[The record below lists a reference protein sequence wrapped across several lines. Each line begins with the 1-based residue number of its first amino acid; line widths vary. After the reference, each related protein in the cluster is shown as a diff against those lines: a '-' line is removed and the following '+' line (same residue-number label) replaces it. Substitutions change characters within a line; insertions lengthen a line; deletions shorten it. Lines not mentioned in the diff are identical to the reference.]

1 MAAAPPQTPA
11 PAPEPAKAHR
21 LPPLLRAMRPR
32 QWVKNVFVTAPLVF
46 AGPELLQTG
55 RFSVWLLAQAL
66 VAALAFC
73 LASSAT
79 YLLNDLHDLDADRQ
93 HPVKRLRPIAA
104 GELTASQAWT
114 AFGALLVVAL
124 AGAAAVG
131 WSVAGIVS
139 LYFAINVAYSKGLKR
154 IAYVDALVIA
164 SGFLLRLLAGGEATG
179 IHLSRWLIACT
190 VLLALFLALGKRK
203 HELLTSDTAHRSALQ
218 SYKLEHLNF
227 ALGVLAAATCGA
239 YLSYTLDP
247 ETRQRFQTDWLPYTT
262 PLPVFGLLRFYGLL
276 DDRATAASPTDRMLS
291 DPPILVAAAL
301 WAATI
306 AALIYGARLGSP

>member
-1 MAAAPPQTPA
+1 MPSPQPQSSA
-11 PAPEPAKAHR
+11 PAAEPAKVSR
-21 LPPLLRAMRPR
+21 MPPLLRAMRPR
-32 QWVKNVFVTAPLVF
+32 QWVKNAFVMAPLVF

-55 RFSVWLLAQAL
+55 RFNALLLVQAL
-66 VAALAFC
+66 VAAAAFC
-73 LASSAT
+73 MASSAT
-79 YLLNDLHDLDADRQ
+79 YLLNDIHDIEADRQ

-104 GELTASQAWT
+104 GELSQTNAWR
-114 AFGALLVVAL
+114 AFAVLLLMAL
-124 AGAAAVG
+124 AGSLAVG
-131 WSVAGIVS
+131 VSTAGIVS
-139 LYFAINVAYSKGLKR
+139 LYFAINIAYSKGLKR
-154 IAYVDALVIA
+154 IAYVDAGVIA

-179 IHLSRWLIACT
+179 VHLSRWIIACT
-190 VLLALFLALGKRK
+190 VLFALFLALGKRK

-262 PLPVFGLLRFYGLL
+262 PLPVFALLRFYGLL
-276 DDRATAASPTDRMLS
+276 DDRETAASPTDRMLS

-301 WAATI
+301 WAGTI
-306 AALIYGARLGSP
+306 ALLIYGARLGVQ